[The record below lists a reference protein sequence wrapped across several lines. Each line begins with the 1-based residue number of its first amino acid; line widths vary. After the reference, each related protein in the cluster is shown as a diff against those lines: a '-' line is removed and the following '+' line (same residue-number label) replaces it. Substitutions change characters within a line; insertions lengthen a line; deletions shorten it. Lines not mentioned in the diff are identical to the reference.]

1 MLNAPNLPSASL
13 LNAFMSTDWVVFA
26 WNLRE
31 NVAASEERIS
41 GRAVKRKTLRPFNLN
56 RPFFP
61 ILNHGKEAVKGG
73 KR

>member
-1 MLNAPNLPSASL
+1 
-13 LNAFMSTDWVVFA
+13 VVFA

-31 NVAASEERIS
+31 NMAASEERIS

-56 RPFFP
+56 RPFFS